1 MAKRGRPKGS
11 LNKKTLEKLEQ
22 SSNGIKE
29 EDIGVDA
36 NGSPV
41 VQPLGKAGIGK
52 AMRESLGKTQEKVL
66 KGPDMEEAHDIID
79 EVIKTESKPTKKT
92 RTVKD
97 LPRNPSIVE
106 ILGLVQETK
115 GKQAKVD
122 ILKQFVDR
130 TDVKYA
136 LKAAFDE
143 RVQFTLP
150 DGLPDGFVVG
160 DPDTP
165 EGAMDMA
172 PERFIRVFKRM
183 QYWVKGGNANNTSK
197 TSKQEEIFLNTLRS
211 LEKSEA
217 EFLLAIKDKKMP
229 FKSVTKEICE
239 LAGFDLTPK

>member
-11 LNKKTLEKLEQ
+11 LNKKTLEKLDQ

-41 VQPLGKAGIGK
+41 I
-52 AMRESLGKTQEKVL
+52 ESLGETQKTVL

-79 EVIKTESKPTKKT
+79 EVETEAT
-92 RTVKD
+92 RTVKLGEGGSTKPQWSPKK
-97 LPRNPSIVE
+97 LPRNPSVVE
-106 ILGLVQETK
+106 ILKLVEETK

-122 ILKQFVDR
+122 ILKEYVDR
-130 TDVKYA
+130 ADVKYA
-136 LKAAFDE
+136 MKAAFDP
-143 RVQFTLP
+143 RVEFTLP
-150 DGLPDGFVVG
+150 EGLPDNVVVG

-165 EGAMDMA
+165 VGAMDMA
-172 PERFIRVFKRM
+172 PERFIRIYKRM
-183 QYWVKGGNANNTSK
+183 QYWVKGGLANSTSK
-197 TSKQEEIFLNTLRS
+197 QSKQEEIFLNTLRS

-217 EFLLAIKDKKMP
+217 EFLLAIKDKTMP
-229 FKSVTKEICE
+229 FKSVTKEIAE

>member
-11 LNKKTLEKLEQ
+11 LNKKTLEK
-22 SSNGIKE
+22 I
-29 EDIGVDA
+29 V
-36 NGSPV
+36 
-41 VQPLGKAGIGK
+41 
-52 AMRESLGKTQEKVL
+52 QEKEQEVALEKSDAVL
-66 KGPDMEEAHDIID
+66 TKQASPPSAVDDAADVMSKYEKPIGETQKKVLDGPD
-79 EVIKTESKPTKKT
+79 TKV

-106 ILGLVQETK
+106 ILGLVEETK
-115 GKQAKVD
+115 GKQSKVD

-130 TDVKYA
+130 NDVKYA
-136 LKAAFDE
+136 LKAAFDV
-143 RVQFTLP
+143 RVVFTLP
-150 DGLPDGFVVG
+150 DGLPDGFVIG

-183 QYWVKGGNANNTSK
+183 QYWVEGGRAQAKQSK
-197 TSKQEEIFLNTLRS
+197 KEEIFLNTLRS

-217 EFLLAIKDKKMP
+217 EFLLAIKNKTMP

-239 LAGFDLTPK
+239 LAGFDLSPK

>member
-11 LNKKTLEKLEQ
+11 LNKKTLEKIVQEKEQEVALEKADAVLTKQ
-22 SSNGIKE
+22 ASPPSA
-29 EDIGVDA
+29 VDDA
-36 NGSPV
+36 ADVMSKYEKP
-41 VQPLGKAGIGK
+41 
-52 AMRESLGKTQEKVL
+52 LGKTQKKVL
-66 KGPDMEEAHDIID
+66 DGPD
-79 EVIKTESKPTKKT
+79 TKV

-106 ILGLVQETK
+106 ILGLVEETK
-115 GKQAKVD
+115 GKQSKID
-122 ILKQFVDR
+122 ILKQFTSR
-130 TDVKYA
+130 NDVKYA
-136 LKAAFDE
+136 LKAAFDD

-150 DGLPDGFVVG
+150 EGIPEGTQIG

-183 QYWVKGGNANNTSK
+183 QYWVKGGLANSTSK
-197 TSKQEEIFLNTLRS
+197 VAKQEEIFLNTLRS

-217 EFLLAIKDKKMP
+217 EFLLAIKEKTMP

-239 LAGFDLTPK
+239 LAGFELSPK

>member
-11 LNKKTLEKLEQ
+11 LNKKTLEKQVQEIEQNVALETADAVLT
-22 SSNGIKE
+22 KE
-29 EDIGVDA
+29 ELPSAVDDA
-36 NGSPV
+36 ADVMSKYEK
-41 VQPLGKAGIGK
+41 PLG
-52 AMRESLGKTQEKVL
+52 ETQKKVL
-66 KGPDMEEAHDIID
+66 DGP
-79 EVIKTESKPTKKT
+79 KTKT
-92 RTVKD
+92 VAD

-106 ILGLVQETK
+106 ILALVEETK
-115 GKQAKVD
+115 GKQSKID

-130 TDVKYA
+130 NDVKYA

-150 DGLPDGFVVG
+150 EGLPEGTVIG

-183 QYWVKGGNANNTSK
+183 QYWVKGGLANSTSK
-197 TSKQEEIFLNTLRS
+197 VTKQEEIFLNTLRS

-217 EFLLAIKDKKMP
+217 EFLLAIKDKTMP

-239 LAGFDLTPK
+239 DAGFDLTPK

>member
-11 LNKKTLEKLEQ
+11 LNKKTLEKQVQEIEQNVALETADAVLTKQ
-22 SSNGIKE
+22 MSPPSA
-29 EDIGVDA
+29 VDDA
-36 NGSPV
+36 ADVMSKYEK
-41 VQPLGKAGIGK
+41 PLG
-52 AMRESLGKTQEKVL
+52 ETQKKVL
-66 KGPDMEEAHDIID
+66 DGP
-79 EVIKTESKPTKKT
+79 KTKT
-92 RTVKD
+92 ISD

-106 ILGLVQETK
+106 ILALVEETK
-115 GKQAKVD
+115 GKQSKID

-130 TDVKYA
+130 NDVKYA

-150 DGLPDGFVVG
+150 EGLPEGTVIG

-183 QYWVKGGNANNTSK
+183 QYWVKGGLANSTSK
-197 TSKQEEIFLNTLRS
+197 VTKQEEIFLNTLRS

-217 EFLLAIKDKKMP
+217 EFLLAIKDKTMP

-239 LAGFDLTPK
+239 DAGFDLTPK

>member
-11 LNKKTLEKLEQ
+11 LNKKTLEKLVQEKEQ
-22 SSNGIKE
+22 EVSLEKADAVLTKQMSPPSA
-29 EDIGVDA
+29 VDDA
-36 NGSPV
+36 ADVMSKYEKP
-41 VQPLGKAGIGK
+41 
-52 AMRESLGKTQEKVL
+52 LGKTQKKVL
-66 KGPDMEEAHDIID
+66 DGPE
-79 EVIKTESKPTKKT
+79 TKVKS
-92 RTVKD
+92 VKD

-106 ILGLVQETK
+106 ILGLVEETK
-115 GKQAKVD
+115 GKQSKVD
-122 ILKQFVDR
+122 ILKQFNGR
-130 TDVKYA
+130 NDVKYA
-136 LKAAFDE
+136 LKAAFDD

-150 DGLPDGFVVG
+150 EGLPDGFVVG

-183 QYWVKGGNANNTSK
+183 QYWVEGGSAQASQSK
-197 TSKQEEIFLNTLRS
+197 REEIYLNTLKS

-217 EFLLAIKDKKMP
+217 EFLVAIKEKTMP

>member
-11 LNKKTLEKLEQ
+11 LNKKTLEKIVQEKEQEVALEKADAVLTKQ
-22 SSNGIKE
+22 ASPPSA
-29 EDIGVDA
+29 VDDA
-36 NGSPV
+36 ADVMSKYEKP
-41 VQPLGKAGIGK
+41 
-52 AMRESLGKTQEKVL
+52 LGKTQKKVL
-66 KGPDMEEAHDIID
+66 DGPE
-79 EVIKTESKPTKKT
+79 TKVKS
-92 RTVKD
+92 VKD

-106 ILGLVQETK
+106 ILGLVEETK
-115 GKQAKVD
+115 GKQSKVD
-122 ILKQFVDR
+122 ILKQFNGR
-130 TDVKYA
+130 NDVKYA
-136 LKAAFDE
+136 LKAAFDD

-150 DGLPDGFVVG
+150 EGLPDGFVVG

-183 QYWVKGGNANNTSK
+183 QYWVEGGSAQASQSK
-197 TSKQEEIFLNTLRS
+197 REEIYLNTLKS

-217 EFLLAIKDKKMP
+217 EFLVAIKEKTMP

>member
-11 LNKKTLEKLEQ
+11 LNKKTLEKQVQEIEQNVALETADAVLT
-22 SSNGIKE
+22 KE
-29 EDIGVDA
+29 ELPSAVDDA
-36 NGSPV
+36 ADVMSKYEKP
-41 VQPLGKAGIGK
+41 I
-52 AMRESLGKTQEKVL
+52 GKTQKKVL
-66 KGPDMEEAHDIID
+66 DGP
-79 EVIKTESKPTKKT
+79 KTKT
-92 RTVKD
+92 VSD

-106 ILGLVQETK
+106 ILALVEETK
-115 GKQAKVD
+115 GKQSKID

-130 TDVKYA
+130 NDVKYA

-150 DGLPDGFVVG
+150 EGLPEGTQVG

-172 PERFIRVFKRM
+172 PERFIRGFKRM
-183 QYWVKGGNANNTSK
+183 QYWVKGGLANSTSK
-197 TSKQEEIFLNTLRS
+197 VTKQEEIFLNTLRS

-217 EFLLAIKDKKMP
+217 EFLLAIKDKTMP

-239 LAGFDLTPK
+239 DAGFDLTPK

>member
-11 LNKKTLEKLEQ
+11 LNKKTLEKIVQEKEQEVALEKADAVLTKQ
-22 SSNGIKE
+22 ASPPSA
-29 EDIGVDA
+29 VDDA
-36 NGSPV
+36 ADVMSKYEK
-41 VQPLGKAGIGK
+41 PLG
-52 AMRESLGKTQEKVL
+52 ETQKKVL
-66 KGPDMEEAHDIID
+66 DGP
-79 EVIKTESKPTKKT
+79 KTKT
-92 RTVKD
+92 VAD

-106 ILGLVQETK
+106 ILGLVEETK
-115 GKQAKVD
+115 GKQSKID

-130 TDVKYA
+130 NDVKYA
-136 LKAAFDE
+136 LKAAFDD

-150 DGLPDGFVVG
+150 EGIPEGTQIG

-183 QYWVKGGNANNTSK
+183 QYWVEGGTAQAKQSK
-197 TSKQEEIFLNTLRS
+197 REEIFLDTLRS

-217 EFLLAIKDKKMP
+217 EFLLAIKEKTMP

-239 LAGFDLTPK
+239 LAGFELSPK

>member
-1 MAKRGRPKGS
+1 MAKRGRGRPKGS
-11 LNKKTLEKLEQ
+11 LNKKTLEKLDQ

-29 EDIGVDA
+29 EDI
-36 NGSPV
+36 
-41 VQPLGKAGIGK
+41 
-52 AMRESLGKTQEKVL
+52 SLGETQKTVL

-79 EVIKTESKPTKKT
+79 EVIKKESKPK

-97 LPRNPSIVE
+97 LPRNPSVVE
-106 ILGLVQETK
+106 ILGLVEETS

-122 ILKQFVDR
+122 ILKQFIER
-130 TDVKYA
+130 QDVKYA
-136 LKAAFDE
+136 LKAAFDS

-160 DPDTP
+160 DADTP

-183 QYWVKGGNANNTSK
+183 QYWVEGGRAQASQSK
-197 TSKQEEIFLNTLRS
+197 REEIYLNTLRS

-217 EFLLAIKDKKMP
+217 EFLVAIKDKTMP

-239 LAGFDLTPK
+239 LAGFDLSPK

>member
-11 LNKKTLEKLEQ
+11 LNKKTLEKQVQEIEQNVALETADAVLTKQ
-22 SSNGIKE
+22 ASPPSA
-29 EDIGVDA
+29 VDDA
-36 NGSPV
+36 ADVMSKYEK
-41 VQPLGKAGIGK
+41 PLG
-52 AMRESLGKTQEKVL
+52 ETQKKVL
-66 KGPDMEEAHDIID
+66 DGP
-79 EVIKTESKPTKKT
+79 KTKT
-92 RTVKD
+92 VAD

-106 ILGLVQETK
+106 ILALVEETK
-115 GKQAKVD
+115 GKQSKIN
-122 ILKQFVDR
+122 ILKQFVER
-130 TDVKYA
+130 NDVKYA

-150 DGLPDGFVVG
+150 EGLPEGTVIG

-183 QYWVKGGNANNTSK
+183 QYWVKGGLANSTSK
-197 TSKQEEIFLNTLRS
+197 VTKQEEIFLNTLRS

-217 EFLLAIKDKKMP
+217 EFLLAIKDKTMP

-239 LAGFDLTPK
+239 DAGFDLTPK

>member
-11 LNKKTLEKLEQ
+11 LNKKTLEKIVQEKEQEVSLEKADAVLTKQ
-22 SSNGIKE
+22 MSPPSA
-29 EDIGVDA
+29 VDDA
-36 NGSPV
+36 ADVMSKYEKP
-41 VQPLGKAGIGK
+41 
-52 AMRESLGKTQEKVL
+52 LGKTQKKVL
-66 KGPDMEEAHDIID
+66 DGPD
-79 EVIKTESKPTKKT
+79 TKV

-106 ILGLVQETK
+106 ILGLVEETK
-115 GKQAKVD
+115 GKQSKVD
-122 ILKQFVDR
+122 ILKQFAGR
-130 TDVKYA
+130 NDVKYA
-136 LKAAFDE
+136 LKAAFDD

-150 DGLPDGFVVG
+150 EGIPEGTVVG

-183 QYWVKGGNANNTSK
+183 QYWVEGGSAQASAAK
-197 TSKQEEIFLNTLRS
+197 REEIFLNTLRS
-211 LEKSEA
+211 LEKTEA
-217 EFLLAIKDKKMP
+217 EFLLAIKDKTMP